1 MHTRAASLNERRPT
15 AAIRVATRPT
25 LLVGASAVLILLIA
39 ASAILMH
46 EPAARDDAQPTIS
59 AR

>member
-15 AAIRVATRPT
+15 PVIRVAARPT
-25 LLVGASAVLILLIA
+25 LLVGASAALILLVA

-46 EPAARDDAQPTIS
+46 EPKRDAAPPTIS